1 MYIYIYINFKNIICP
16 YLYGKFNYIW
26 IYESADDYFSIPP
39 TKLKILELSMTVRT
53 VIQYF

>member
-1 MYIYIYINFKNIICP
+1 MYIYIYINLKNIICP

-39 TKLKILELSMTVRT
+39 TKLKILELSLTVRA

>member
-1 MYIYIYINFKNIICP
+1 MYIYIYVNLKISYP

-26 IYESADDYFSIPP
+26 IYESADDYFFNPP
-39 TKLKILELSMTVRT
+39 KNLKILEQSMTVRT